1 MTAQIDLRSRN
12 ERPLLLERA
21 RDHVPHSLRRMQSR
35 GLVSMVFDNTLLSL
49 KFCFD
54 RFADAMAVLMAGILT
69 PKQAR
74 SVSIYLT
81 AFLIAILMLVFC
93 RELNLYCF
101 RSVARNESASAPRV
115 RLENSMLS
123 KIQNNSAL

>member
-1 MTAQIDLRSRN
+1 MTARIDLSSRN
-12 ERPLLLERA
+12 KRPHLLEHS

-35 GLVSMVFDNTLLSL
+35 GLVSMAFDNILLGL
-49 KFCFD
+49 KFAFD
-54 RFADAMAVLMAGILT
+54 RYSDALARFLAGILT

-81 AFLIAILMLVFC
+81 AFLIALLMLVFC

-101 RSVARNESASAPRV
+101 RSVARNESASAPQLRP
-115 RLENSMLS
+115 ENSMLS
-123 KIQNNSAL
+123 KIEHNSAL

>member
-1 MTAQIDLRSRN
+1 MTAQIYLRSRN
-12 ERPLLLERA
+12 ERPLLLKHS
-21 RDHVPHSLRRMQSR
+21 RDHGPHSLRRMQSR
-35 GLVSMVFDNTLLSL
+35 GLVSMFFDNTLLGL

-54 RFADAMAVLMAGILT
+54 RFADAMATLMAGILT
-69 PKQAR
+69 PRQAR

-101 RSVARNESASAPRV
+101 RSVAKHESAAAPQV
-115 RLENSMLS
+115 RAENSMLS